1 VSINAAGID
10 AGGPRRDYFTGTA
23 AELRD
28 KLKLF
33 IKSPNGVHNVGD
45 ERDKWVPN
53 PMATSL
59 TDSDNFFK
67 LGIFIAFSLKM
78 RECIELDLP
87 TIFWKYLFGS
97 IRVTE
102 GNGLVWDDIK
112 AININLHVCLEK
124 IESMP
129 DSDLEYLDER
139 FVTFLS
145 DGSSYELLANGKDLL
160 VTPQNKARYIQ
171 LCKQVHLAQ
180 IERPFS
186 MIKKGFNAMVPQCYI
201 DMFTAEELEKEI
213 CGSNFVGRLL
223 IAGGH

>member
-1 VSINAAGID
+1 
-10 AGGPRRDYFTGTA
+10 
-23 AELRD
+23 
-28 KLKLF
+28 
-33 IKSPNGVHNVGD
+33 
-45 ERDKWVPN
+45 
-53 PMATSL
+53 MATSL

-223 IAGGH
+223 ITGGH